1 MYELTEYTL
10 VVVAAVLV
18 GGSSFVAVAT
28 VLVVME
34 AVRSSHRR
42 LRTR

>member
-1 MYELTEYTL
+1 MYELTEYAL
-10 VVVAAVLV
+10 VVVAAVLT

-28 VLVVME
+28 VLAVIE
-34 AVRSSHRR
+34 AVGSTHRR